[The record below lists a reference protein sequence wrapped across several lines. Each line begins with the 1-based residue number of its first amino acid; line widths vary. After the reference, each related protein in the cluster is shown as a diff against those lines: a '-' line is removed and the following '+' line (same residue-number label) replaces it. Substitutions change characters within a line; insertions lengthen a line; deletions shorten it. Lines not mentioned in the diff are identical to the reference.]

1 MHPSTETQTKIK
13 YSLMSSQSHGGPKTK
28 IKDNDGT
35 EILVAMAGLSAICI
49 QLRYELSNRTPFYP
63 TTGNSCNEAAQ
74 SVPVLRI

>member
-1 MHPSTETQTKIK
+1 MAQK
-13 YSLMSSQSHGGPKTK
+13 
-28 IKDNDGT
+28 
-35 EILVAMAGLSAICI
+35 LVAMAGLSAIGI